1 MNILPN
7 NIGNDYIKNK
17 LSTKDN
23 FLIGRMGI
31 TELQVMYYY
40 VNNLP
45 IPQYIVN
52 LLINNAGVYGDSINE
67 FCVEYL
73 DSVRKSDIH
82 IYWGIEDF
90 IHMQEDLFNK
100 VYDNKVRLIEN
111 RAVEPF
117 YFDNP
122 WSYNLKGKKVLVIHP
137 FSDTIKLQYDKR
149 EVLFD
154 NKDILPEFEL
164 ITYKSIQSIGNQGPH
179 KNWVESLN
187 TMKDDISKI
196 EFDIALIGCGAYG
209 MPLGTH
215 IKTLL
220 NKQAIYIGGGL
231 QLLFGIKGN
240 RWDNH
245 DVISKLYNEYWVRPN
260 NNEVPPKHTSV
271 EGGCYW

>member
-73 DSVRKSDIH
+73 DSVKKSDIH
-82 IYWGIEDF
+82 IHWGIEDF

-100 VYDNKVRLIEN
+100 VYDNKVCLIEN

-179 KNWVESLN
+179 KNWIESLN
-187 TMKDDISKI
+187 IMKDDISKI

-209 MPLGTH
+209 MPLGAH

-231 QLLFGIKGN
+231 QLLFGVKGN